1 MKEVSIVIPVYNE
14 EKAIKATLDEL
25 DHVMKTSGM
34 NYEIVVVNDGS
45 SDNTSAALQDLPV
58 QFTVIEH
65 PVNKGYGAALKTG
78 IRNSKYDTITITDAD
93 ATYPNDQILKLL
105 EAFNQCSMVVG
116 KRPFKKLPFFTK
128 PAKWFI
134 TRLANYL
141 VNYKIPDINSGF
153 RVFRKQEAMQY
164 FNIISDGFSFTTTIT
179 LAMLANGN
187 PVKYIPID
195 YYNRKGKS
203 KIRPLYDTM
212 NFIQLIIRTVLYF
225 NPLKIFVPV
234 FFILVFLGMAVFAGS
249 YFFLPRLLD
258 VTTAIIFIAA
268 IQVLAI
274 GMIADLIDRRMRNN
288 N

>member
-1 MKEVSIVIPVYNE
+1 MNQVSIVIPVYNE
-14 EKAIKATLDEL
+14 ENAIKATIEEL
-25 DHVMKTSGM
+25 DNIMKSSGM
-34 NYEIVVVNDGS
+34 DYEIVVVNDGS
-45 SDNTSAALQDLPV
+45 TDNTKVALQNLPG
-58 QFTVIEH
+58 QFNIIEH
-65 PVNKGYGAALKTG
+65 PINKGYGAALKTG
-78 IRNSKYDTITITDAD
+78 IRNSKYNTITITDAD
-93 ATYPNDQILKLL
+93 ATYPNNQVLKLL
-105 EAFNQCSMVVG
+105 EAFDQCSMVVG
-116 KRPFKKLPFFTK
+116 KRPFRKLPLFTK

-153 RVFRKQEAMQY
+153 RVFRKEDAMQY

-179 LAMLANGN
+179 LSMLSNGH
-187 PVKYIPID
+187 PVKYVPID
-195 YYNRKGKS
+195 YYPREGKS
-203 KIRPLYDTM
+203 KIRPFYDTM

-225 NPLKIFVPV
+225 NPLKIFVPL
-234 FFILVFLGMAVFAGS
+234 FFSLIFLALAVFGVS
-249 YFFLPRLLD
+249 YFFLPKLLN